1 MKQNDWTSKLHE
13 RLDGHKATVPDGL
26 WDKIAERL
34 DDNIATAPAPLP
46 NNHNRPK
53 TICLVALAMSAAASV
68 AVVVMV
74 ALRMN
79 DDTINNVASKFDSPA
94 ASLHNPA
101 PSSVFNVP
109 HRLIS
114 RIASTTNAS
123 EPTAQTPQAAVLL
136 AEATPLSEDTT
147 YRSVCETPANDLQ
160 TITAPDESNA
170 RPDERSSTSRMRKGG
185 NANKTYNKPSATSY
199 ALTQQTKHAQQS
211 AKWNIGVHAEGITTD
226 SRNTQR
232 PMLMATRD
240 ADMLVSGNPNK
251 VQSVLSNA
259 PLQLADYS
267 QTKHHYH
274 PMSFGLSVGYNLTP
288 RLTLTTGMVYTYASS
303 DFTSS
308 AAGDDIV
315 ETQRLHYI
323 GVPLSVKYKVWGN
336 SAIHTYA
343 IAGCQA
349 DFNVSAKMQTGD
361 ITTDADKDRTQW
373 SVGGAVGIQYNII
386 PRMGIY
392 AEPGVRYYIDNKSS
406 VETIFKE
413 KKLNFNLQLGVRVE
427 L

>member
-1 MKQNDWTSKLHE
+1 MKQNDWTSKLRE
-13 RLDGHKATVPDGL
+13 RLDDHKATVPDGL

-34 DDNIATAPAPLP
+34 DDNNAAAPAPLL
-46 NNHNRPK
+46 NNRNRPK
-53 TICLVALAMSAAASV
+53 TIRLVALALSAAASV

-79 DDTINNVASKFDSPA
+79 DDTINTVAQIYDRPA

-101 PSSVFNVP
+101 PSSVGNAP
-109 HRLIS
+109 QRLIS
-114 RIASTTNAS
+114 RIASATPAS
-123 EPTAQTPQAAVLL
+123 EPMAQTPETTLLL
-136 AEATPLSEDTT
+136 AEAAPLAEDTT

-160 TITAPDESNA
+160 TRTAPDETNA
-170 RPDERSSTSRMRKGG
+170 TPNENSSTSRMRKGG
-185 NANKTYNKPSATSY
+185 NANKPYNKPSATSY
-199 ALTQQTKHAQQS
+199 AMTRQTTSSLQS
-211 AKWNIGVHAEGITTD
+211 KGWTVGVHAEGITTD

-232 PMLMATRD
+232 PMLMATRES
-240 ADMLVSGNPNK
+240 DMLVSGNPNK

-323 GVPLSVKYKVWGN
+323 GVPLNVKYKVWGN

-343 IAGCQA
+343 TAGCQA
-349 DFNVSAKMQTGD
+349 DFNVSAKMQTGY

-373 SVGGAVGIQYNII
+373 SVGGAVGVQYNII

>member
-1 MKQNDWTSKLHE
+1 MKQNDWTSKLRE

-34 DDNIATAPAPLP
+34 DDNNAAAPAPLL
-46 NNHNRPK
+46 NNSNRPK
-53 TICLVALAMSAAASV
+53 TIRLVALAMSAAASV

-79 DDTINNVASKFDSPA
+79 DDTINKVAQIYDRPA
-94 ASLHNPA
+94 ASLHNQA
-101 PSSVFNVP
+101 PSSVVNAP
-109 HRLIS
+109 QRLMA
-114 RIASTTNAS
+114 RITSATPASK
-123 EPTAQTPQAAVLL
+123 PMAQTPETTLLL
-136 AEATPLSEDTT
+136 AEAAPQSEDTT

-170 RPDERSSTSRMRKGG
+170 TPDERSSTSRMRKGG

-199 ALTQQTKHAQQS
+199 AYSRQTASSLQS
-211 AKWNIGVHAEGITTD
+211 NRWTVGVHAEGITTD

-232 PMLMATRD
+232 PMLMATRESD
-240 ADMLVSGNPNK
+240 ILVSGNPNK

-267 QTKHHYH
+267 QIKHHYH

-323 GVPLSVKYKVWGN
+323 GIPLNVKYKVWGN

-343 IAGCQA
+343 TAGCQA
-349 DFNVSAKMQTGD
+349 DFNVSAKMHTGD

-373 SVGGAVGIQYNII
+373 SVGGAVGVQYNII

-392 AEPGVRYYIDNKSS
+392 AEPGMRYYIDNKSS

>member
-46 NNHNRPK
+46 NNRNRHK
-53 TICLVALAMSAAASV
+53 TIRLVALAMSSAASV

-79 DDTINNVASKFDSPA
+79 DDTINNVASKYNRQA

-101 PSSVFNVP
+101 PSSVVNAP
-109 HRLIS
+109 QRLMA
-114 RIASTTNAS
+114 RITSTTPAS
-123 EPTAQTPQAAVLL
+123 KPMAQTPETTLLL
-136 AEATPLSEDTT
+136 AEAAPLAEDTT

-160 TITAPDESNA
+160 TRTAPDETNA
-170 RPDERSSTSRMRKGG
+170 TPNESSSTSRMRKGG
-185 NANKTYNKPSATSY
+185 NANKPYNKPSATSY
-199 ALTQQTKHAQQS
+199 AYSRQTASSLQS
-211 AKWNIGVHAEGITTD
+211 NRWTVGVHAEGITTD

-232 PMLMATRD
+232 HMLMATRES
-240 ADMLVSGNPNK
+240 DMLVSGNPNK

-323 GVPLSVKYKVWGN
+323 GIPLNVKYKVWGN

-343 IAGCQA
+343 TAGCQA

-392 AEPGVRYYIDNKSS
+392 AEPGMRYYIDNKSS

>member
-46 NNHNRPK
+46 NNRNRHK
-53 TICLVALAMSAAASV
+53 TIRLVALAMSAAASV

-79 DDTINNVASKFDSPA
+79 DDTINNVASKYNRPA

-101 PSSVFNVP
+101 PSSVVNAP
-109 HRLIS
+109 QRLMA
-114 RIASTTNAS
+114 RITSTTPAS
-123 EPTAQTPQAAVLL
+123 KPMAQTPETTLLL
-136 AEATPLSEDTT
+136 AEAAPLAEDTT

-160 TITAPDESNA
+160 TITAPDESN
-170 RPDERSSTSRMRKGG
+170 STSRMRKGG
-185 NANKTYNKPSATSY
+185 NANRTYNKPSATSY
-199 ALTQQTKHAQQS
+199 AMTRQTKHTQQS
-211 AKWNIGVHAEGITTD
+211 ARWNIGVHAEGITTD

-232 PMLMATRD
+232 PMLMATRES
-240 ADMLVSGNPNK
+240 DMLASGNPNK

-323 GVPLSVKYKVWGN
+323 GIPLNLKYKVWGN
-336 SAIHTYA
+336 NAIHTYA
-343 IAGCQA
+343 TAGCQA

-373 SVGGAVGIQYNII
+373 SIGGAVGVQYNII

-392 AEPGVRYYIDNKSS
+392 AEPGMRYYIDNKSS

>member
-46 NNHNRPK
+46 NNRNRHK
-53 TICLVALAMSAAASV
+53 TIRLVALAMSAAASV

-79 DDTINNVASKFDSPA
+79 DDTINNVASKYNRPA

-101 PSSVFNVP
+101 PSSVVNAP
-109 HRLIS
+109 QRLMA
-114 RIASTTNAS
+114 RITSTTPAS
-123 EPTAQTPQAAVLL
+123 KPMAQTPETTLLL
-136 AEATPLSEDTT
+136 AEAAPLAEDTT

-160 TITAPDESNA
+160 TITAPDESN
-170 RPDERSSTSRMRKGG
+170 STSRMRKGG
-185 NANKTYNKPSATSY
+185 NANRTYNKPSATSY
-199 ALTQQTKHAQQS
+199 AMTRQTKHTQQS
-211 AKWNIGVHAEGITTD
+211 ARWNIGVHAEGITTD

-232 PMLMATRD
+232 PMLMATRES
-240 ADMLVSGNPNK
+240 DMLASGNPNK

-323 GVPLSVKYKVWGN
+323 GIPLNLKYKVWGN
-336 SAIHTYA
+336 NAIHTYA
-343 IAGCQA
+343 TAGCQA

-373 SVGGAVGIQYNII
+373 SIGGAVGVQYNII

>member
-26 WDKIAERL
+26 WDKISERL

-46 NNHNRPK
+46 NNRNRHK
-53 TICLVALAMSAAASV
+53 TIRLVALAMSAAASV

-94 ASLHNPA
+94 ASLHNQA
-101 PSSVFNVP
+101 PSSVVNAP
-109 HRLIS
+109 QRLMA
-114 RIASTTNAS
+114 RITSATPASK
-123 EPTAQTPQAAVLL
+123 PMAQTPETTLLL
-136 AEATPLSEDTT
+136 AEAAPQSEDTT

-160 TITAPDESNA
+160 TITAPDERN
-170 RPDERSSTSRMRKGG
+170 STSRMRKGS
-185 NANKTYNKPSATSY
+185 NANRTYNKPSATSY
-199 ALTQQTKHAQQS
+199 AMTRQTKHTQQS
-211 AKWNIGVHAEGITTD
+211 ARWNIGVHAEGITTD

-240 ADMLVSGNPNK
+240 ADMLASGNPNK

-308 AAGDDIV
+308 AAGDDII

-323 GVPLSVKYKVWGN
+323 GVPLNVKYKVWGN

-361 ITTDADKDRTQW
+361 IVTDADKDRTQW

>member
-1 MKQNDWTSKLHE
+1 MKQNDWTSKLRE
-13 RLDGHKATVPDGL
+13 RLDDHKATVPDGL

-34 DDNIATAPAPLP
+34 DDNAAAPAPLL
-46 NNHNRPK
+46 NNRNRTK
-53 TICLVALAMSAAASV
+53 TIRLVALALSAAASV

-79 DDTINNVASKFDSPA
+79 DDTINKVAQIYDRPA
-94 ASLHNPA
+94 ASLHNQA
-101 PSSVFNVP
+101 PSSVVNAP
-109 HRLIS
+109 QRLMA
-114 RIASTTNAS
+114 RITSATPAS
-123 EPTAQTPQAAVLL
+123 EPMAQTPEATLLL
-136 AEATPLSEDTT
+136 AEAAPLAEDTT

-160 TITAPDESNA
+160 TRTAPDETNA
-170 RPDERSSTSRMRKGG
+170 TPYENSSTSRMLKGG

-199 ALTQQTKHAQQS
+199 AYSQQTASSLQS
-211 AKWNIGVHAEGITTD
+211 NRWTVGVHAEGITTD

-232 PMLMATRD
+232 PMLMATRES
-240 ADMLVSGNPNK
+240 DMLVSGNPNK

-323 GVPLSVKYKVWGN
+323 GIPLNLKYKVWGN

-343 IAGCQA
+343 TAGCQA

-361 ITTDADKDRTQW
+361 ITTDADKDHTQW
-373 SVGGAVGIQYNII
+373 SVGGAVGVQYNII

>member
-1 MKQNDWTSKLHE
+1 MKQNDWTSKLRE
-13 RLDGHKATVPDGL
+13 RLDDHKATVPDGL

-34 DDNIATAPAPLP
+34 DDNNAAAPAPLL
-46 NNHNRPK
+46 NNRNRPK
-53 TICLVALAMSAAASV
+53 TIRLVALALSAAASV

-79 DDTINNVASKFDSPA
+79 DDTINNVAQIYDRPA

-101 PSSVFNVP
+101 PSSVVNAP
-109 HRLIS
+109 QRLMA
-114 RIASTTNAS
+114 RITSTTPAS
-123 EPTAQTPQAAVLL
+123 EPMAQTPETTLLL
-136 AEATPLSEDTT
+136 AEAAPLAEDTT
-147 YRSVCETPANDLQ
+147 YCSVCETPANDLQ
-160 TITAPDESNA
+160 TRTAPDETNA
-170 RPDERSSTSRMRKGG
+170 TPYENSSTSRMRKGG
-185 NANKTYNKPSATSY
+185 NANKPYNKPSATSY
-199 ALTQQTKHAQQS
+199 AMTRQTTSSLQS
-211 AKWNIGVHAEGITTD
+211 NRWTVGVHAEGITTD

-232 PMLMATRD
+232 PMLMATRES
-240 ADMLVSGNPNK
+240 DMLVSGNPNK

-288 RLTLTTGMVYTYASS
+288 RLTLTTGIVYTYASS

-308 AAGDDIV
+308 AAGDDII

-323 GVPLSVKYKVWGN
+323 GVPLNLKYKVWGN

-343 IAGCQA
+343 TAGCQA

-373 SVGGAVGIQYNII
+373 SVGGAVGVQYNII

>member
-46 NNHNRPK
+46 NNRNRHK
-53 TICLVALAMSAAASV
+53 TIRLVALALSAAASV

-79 DDTINNVASKFDSPA
+79 DDTINKVAQIYDRPA
-94 ASLHNPA
+94 ASLHNQA
-101 PSSVFNVP
+101 PSSVVNAP
-109 HRLIS
+109 QRLMA
-114 RIASTTNAS
+114 RITSATPASK
-123 EPTAQTPQAAVLL
+123 PMAQTPETTLLL
-136 AEATPLSEDTT
+136 AEAAPLSEDTT

-160 TITAPDESNA
+160 TITAPDERN
-170 RPDERSSTSRMRKGG
+170 STSRMRKGG
-185 NANKTYNKPSATSY
+185 NANRTYNKPSATSY
-199 ALTQQTKHAQQS
+199 AMTRQTKHTQQS
-211 AKWNIGVHAEGITTD
+211 ARWNIGVHAEGITTD

-232 PMLMATRD
+232 PMLMATRES
-240 ADMLVSGNPNK
+240 DMLTSGNPNK

-323 GVPLSVKYKVWGN
+323 GVPLNLKYKVWGN
-336 SAIHTYA
+336 NAIHTYA
-343 IAGCQA
+343 TAGCQA
-349 DFNVSAKMQTGD
+349 DFNVSAKIQTGD

>member
-46 NNHNRPK
+46 NNRNRHK
-53 TICLVALAMSAAASV
+53 TIRLVALAMSAAASV

-79 DDTINNVASKFDSPA
+79 DDTINNVASKYNRPA

-101 PSSVFNVP
+101 PSSVVNAP
-109 HRLIS
+109 QRLMA
-114 RIASTTNAS
+114 RITSTTPAS
-123 EPTAQTPQAAVLL
+123 EPMAQTPQAAVLL
-136 AEATPLSEDTT
+136 AEAAPLSEDTT
-147 YRSVCETPANDLQ
+147 YRSVCETPANDQQ

-170 RPDERSSTSRMRKGG
+170 TPDESYSTSRMRKGG
-185 NANKTYNKPSATSY
+185 NANRTYNKPSATSY
-199 ALTQQTKHAQQS
+199 AMTRQTKHTQQS
-211 AKWNIGVHAEGITTD
+211 NRWNIGVHAEGITTD

-232 PMLMATRD
+232 PMLMGTRESD
-240 ADMLVSGNPNK
+240 VLASGNPNK

-274 PMSFGLSVGYNLTP
+274 PMSFGLSVGYNLTS
-288 RLTLTTGMVYTYASS
+288 RLALTTGMVYTYASS

-323 GVPLSVKYKVWGN
+323 GIPLNVKYKVWGN
-336 SAIHTYA
+336 SAVQTYA
-343 IAGCQA
+343 TAGGQA
-349 DFNVSAKMQTGD
+349 DINVSAKIQTGD
-361 ITTDADKDRTQW
+361 ITKDTDKDHIQF
-373 SVGGAVGIQYNII
+373 SIGGAVGVQYNVI
-386 PRMGIY
+386 PHLGLY
-392 AEPGVRYYIDNKSS
+392 AEPGVRYYIDNKSDT
-406 VETIFKE
+406 ETIFKE
-413 KKLNFNLQLGVRVE
+413 KKLNFNLQLGVRME

>member
-26 WDKIAERL
+26 WDKIATRL
-34 DDNIATAPAPLP
+34 DDDNTATPAPHVNTP
-46 NNHNRPK
+46 SRPK
-53 TICLVALAMSAAASV
+53 TARIVAMALSAAASV
-68 AVVVMV
+68 AVVVTV

-79 DDTINNVASKFDSPA
+79 DDTINNVAHKFDRPA

-101 PSSVFNVP
+101 PSSVVNAP
-109 HRLIS
+109 QRLMT
-114 RIASTTNAS
+114 RITSTTPAS
-123 EPTAQTPQAAVLL
+123 EPMAQTPEAAVLL
-136 AEATPLSEDTT
+136 AEAAPLSVDTT

-170 RPDERSSTSRMRKGG
+170 TPDERNSTSRMHKGG
-185 NANKTYNKPSATSY
+185 NTNRTYNKPSA
-199 ALTQQTKHAQQS
+199 
-211 AKWNIGVHAEGITTD
+211 D

-232 PMLMATRD
+232 PMLMATRES
-240 ADMLVSGNPNK
+240 DMLASGNPNK

-308 AAGDDIV
+308 AAGDDII

-323 GVPLSVKYKVWGN
+323 GVPLNLKYKVWGN
-336 SAIHTYA
+336 NAIHTYA

-349 DFNVSAKMQTGD
+349 DFNVSAKMQTGG
-361 ITTDADKDRTQW
+361 ITTDADKDHTQW
-373 SVGGAVGIQYNII
+373 SVGGAVGVQYNII

>member
-1 MKQNDWTSKLHE
+1 MKQNDWTSKLRE
-13 RLDGHKATVPDGL
+13 RLDDHKATVPDGL

-34 DDNIATAPAPLP
+34 DDNNAAAPAPLL
-46 NNHNRPK
+46 NNRNRTK
-53 TICLVALAMSAAASV
+53 TIRLVALALSAAASV

-79 DDTINNVASKFDSPA
+79 DDTINNVASKYNRPA

-101 PSSVFNVP
+101 PSSVVNAP
-109 HRLIS
+109 QRLMA
-114 RIASTTNAS
+114 RITSATLAS
-123 EPTAQTPQAAVLL
+123 EPMAQTPETTLLL
-136 AEATPLSEDTT
+136 AEAAPLAEDTT

-160 TITAPDESNA
+160 TRTAPDETNA
-170 RPDERSSTSRMRKGG
+170 TPYENSSTSRMRKGG
-185 NANKTYNKPSATSY
+185 NANKPYNKPSATSY
-199 ALTQQTKHAQQS
+199 AYSRQTASSLQS
-211 AKWNIGVHAEGITTD
+211 NRWTVGVHAEGITTD

-232 PMLMATRD
+232 PMLMATRES
-240 ADMLVSGNPNK
+240 DMLVSGNPNK

-288 RLTLTTGMVYTYASS
+288 RLTFTTGMVYTYASS

-323 GVPLSVKYKVWGN
+323 GVPLNLKYKVWGN
-336 SAIHTYA
+336 NAIHTYA
-343 IAGCQA
+343 TAGCQA

>member
-46 NNHNRPK
+46 NNRNRPK
-53 TICLVALAMSAAASV
+53 TIRLVALAMSAAASV

-79 DDTINNVASKFDSPA
+79 DDTINNVAHKFDRPA

-101 PSSVFNVP
+101 TSSVVNAP
-109 HRLIS
+109 QRLIS
-114 RIASTTNAS
+114 RIASDTHAS
-123 EPTAQTPQAAVLL
+123 EPMAQTPQAAVLL
-136 AEATPLSEDTT
+136 AEAAPLSEDTT

-160 TITAPDESNA
+160 TITAPDESN
-170 RPDERSSTSRMRKGG
+170 STSRMRKGG
-185 NANKTYNKPSATSY
+185 NANRIYNKPSATSY
-199 ALTQQTKHAQQS
+199 AMTRQTKHTHQS
-211 AKWNIGVHAEGITTD
+211 NRWNIGMHAEGITTD

-232 PMLMATRD
+232 PMLMATRES
-240 ADMLVSGNPNK
+240 DMLASGNPNK

-274 PMSFGLSVGYNLTP
+274 PMSFGLSVGYNLTH
-288 RLTLTTGMVYTYASS
+288 RLALTTGMVYTYASS

-308 AAGDDIV
+308 AAGDDII

-323 GVPLSVKYKVWGN
+323 GIPLNLKYKVWGN
-336 SAIHTYA
+336 NAIHTYA

-361 ITTDADKDRTQW
+361 ITTDADKDHTQW
-373 SVGGAVGIQYNII
+373 SVGGAVGVQYNII

-413 KKLNFNLQLGVRVE
+413 KKFNFNLQLGVRVE

>member
-1 MKQNDWTSKLHE
+1 MKQNDWTSKLRE
-13 RLDGHKATVPDGL
+13 RLDDHKATVPDGL

-34 DDNIATAPAPLP
+34 DDNNAAAPAPLL
-46 NNHNRPK
+46 NNRNRTK
-53 TICLVALAMSAAASV
+53 TIRLVALALSAAASV

-79 DDTINNVASKFDSPA
+79 DDTINNVAQIYDRPA

-101 PSSVFNVP
+101 PSSVVNAP
-109 HRLIS
+109 QRLMA
-114 RIASTTNAS
+114 RITSATPAS
-123 EPTAQTPQAAVLL
+123 EPMAQTPETTLLL
-136 AEATPLSEDTT
+136 AEAAPQSEDTT

-160 TITAPDESNA
+160 TRTAPDETNA
-170 RPDERSSTSRMRKGG
+170 TPNESSSTSRMRKGG
-185 NANKTYNKPSATSY
+185 NANKPYNKPSATSY
-199 ALTQQTKHAQQS
+199 AYSRQTASSLQS
-211 AKWNIGVHAEGITTD
+211 NRWTVGVHAEGITTD

-232 PMLMATRD
+232 PMLMATRES
-240 ADMLVSGNPNK
+240 DMLISGNPNK

-323 GVPLSVKYKVWGN
+323 GVPLNLKYKVWGN

-373 SVGGAVGIQYNII
+373 SVGGAVGIQYNIL
-386 PRMGIY
+386 PHMGIY

>member
-1 MKQNDWTSKLHE
+1 MKQNDWTSKLRE
-13 RLDGHKATVPDGL
+13 RLDDHKATVPDGL

-34 DDNIATAPAPLP
+34 DDNGTAAPAPLP
-46 NNHNRPK
+46 NNRNRSK
-53 TICLVALAMSAAASV
+53 TIRLVALALSAAASV

-79 DDTINNVASKFDSPA
+79 DDTINKVAKIYDRPA
-94 ASLHNPA
+94 ASLRNPA
-101 PSSVFNVP
+101 TSSVVNAP
-109 HRLIS
+109 Q
-114 RIASTTNAS
+114 RIMARITSTTPAS
-123 EPTAQTPQAAVLL
+123 KPMAQTTETTLLL
-136 AEATPLSEDTT
+136 AEAAPLSEDTT

-160 TITAPDESNA
+160 TRTAPDESNA
-170 RPDERSSTSRMRKGG
+170 RPDESSSTSRMRKGG

-199 ALTQQTKHAQQS
+199 AMTRQTKHVQQS
-211 AKWNIGVHAEGITTD
+211 NRWNIGVHAEGITTD

-232 PMLMATRD
+232 PMLMATRES
-240 ADMLVSGNPNK
+240 DMLVSGNPNK

-288 RLTLTTGMVYTYASS
+288 HLTLTTGMVYTYASS

-308 AAGDDIV
+308 AAGDDII

-323 GVPLSVKYKVWGN
+323 GVPLNLKYKVWGN
-336 SAIHTYA
+336 NAIHTYA
-343 IAGCQA
+343 TAGCQA

-373 SVGGAVGIQYNII
+373 SVGGAVGVQYNII

-392 AEPGVRYYIDNKSS
+392 AEPGVRYYIDNKSN

-413 KKLNFNLQLGVRVE
+413 KKLNFNLQLGLRVE

>member
-34 DDNIATAPAPLP
+34 DDNIATAPAPLI
-46 NNHNRPK
+46 NNRNRHK
-53 TICLVALAMSAAASV
+53 TIRLVALAMSAAASV

-79 DDTINNVASKFDSPA
+79 DDTINKVAQIYDRPA

-101 PSSVFNVP
+101 PSSVVNAP
-109 HRLIS
+109 QRLMA
-114 RIASTTNAS
+114 RITSATPASK
-123 EPTAQTPQAAVLL
+123 PMAQTPETTLLL
-136 AEATPLSEDTT
+136 AEAAPLVEDTT

-160 TITAPDESNA
+160 TRTAPDETNA
-170 RPDERSSTSRMRKGG
+170 TPNESSSTSRMRKGG
-185 NANKTYNKPSATSY
+185 NANKPYNKPSATSY
-199 ALTQQTKHAQQS
+199 AMTRQTTSSLQS
-211 AKWNIGVHAEGITTD
+211 NRWTVGVHAEGITTD

-232 PMLMATRD
+232 PMLMATRES
-240 ADMLVSGNPNK
+240 DMLVSGNPNK

-323 GVPLSVKYKVWGN
+323 GIPLNLKYKVWGN
-336 SAIHTYA
+336 STIHTYA
-343 IAGCQA
+343 TAGCQA

>member
-46 NNHNRPK
+46 NNRNRHK
-53 TICLVALAMSAAASV
+53 TIRLVALAMSAAASV

-79 DDTINNVASKFDSPA
+79 DDTINNVASKYNRQA

-101 PSSVFNVP
+101 TSSVVNAP
-109 HRLIS
+109 QRLMA
-114 RIASTTNAS
+114 RITSTTPAS
-123 EPTAQTPQAAVLL
+123 EPMAQTTEATLLL
-136 AEATPLSEDTT
+136 AEAAPLSEDTT

-160 TITAPDESNA
+160 TITAPDESN
-170 RPDERSSTSRMRKGG
+170 STSRMRKGG
-185 NANKTYNKPSATSY
+185 NANRIYNKPSATSY
-199 ALTQQTKHAQQS
+199 AMTRQTKHTHQS
-211 AKWNIGVHAEGITTD
+211 NRWNIGMHAEGITTD

-232 PMLMATRD
+232 PMLMATRES
-240 ADMLVSGNPNK
+240 DMLASGNPNK

-274 PMSFGLSVGYNLTP
+274 PMSFGLSVGYNLTH
-288 RLTLTTGMVYTYASS
+288 RLALTTGMVYTYASS

-308 AAGDDIV
+308 AAGDDII

-323 GVPLSVKYKVWGN
+323 GIPLNLKYKVWGN
-336 SAIHTYA
+336 NAIHTYA

>member
-1 MKQNDWTSKLHE
+1 MKQNDWTSKLRE

-46 NNHNRPK
+46 NNRNRHK
-53 TICLVALAMSAAASV
+53 TIRLVALAMSAAASV

-79 DDTINNVASKFDSPA
+79 DDTINNVASKYNRQA

-101 PSSVFNVP
+101 PSSVFNAP

-114 RIASTTNAS
+114 RIASATHAS
-123 EPTAQTPQAAVLL
+123 EPMAQTPQAAVLL

-160 TITAPDESNA
+160 TITAPDESN
-170 RPDERSSTSRMRKGG
+170 STSRMRKGG

-199 ALTQQTKHAQQS
+199 AYSRQTASSLQS
-211 AKWNIGVHAEGITTD
+211 NRWTVGVHAEGITTD

-232 PMLMATRD
+232 PMLMATRES
-240 ADMLVSGNPNK
+240 DMLVSGNPNK

-308 AAGDDIV
+308 AAGDDII

-323 GVPLSVKYKVWGN
+323 GVPLNLKYKVWGN
-336 SAIHTYA
+336 NAIQTYA
-343 IAGCQA
+343 TAGCQA

-361 ITTDADKDRTQW
+361 IATDADKDRTQW

-413 KKLNFNLQLGVRVE
+413 KQLNFNLQLGVRVE

>member
-46 NNHNRPK
+46 NNRNRHK
-53 TICLVALAMSAAASV
+53 TIRLVALAMSAAASV

-79 DDTINNVASKFDSPA
+79 DDTINNVAHKFDRPA

-101 PSSVFNVP
+101 TSSVVNAP
-109 HRLIS
+109 QRLIS
-114 RIASTTNAS
+114 RIASATHAS

-136 AEATPLSEDTT
+136 AEAAPLSEDTT

-160 TITAPDESNA
+160 TRTAPDESNA

-185 NANKTYNKPSATSY
+185 NAKKTYNKPSATSY
-199 ALTQQTKHAQQS
+199 AMTRQTKHTHQS
-211 AKWNIGVHAEGITTD
+211 NRWNIGVHAEGITTD
-226 SRNTQR
+226 SRYTQR

-288 RLTLTTGMVYTYASS
+288 RLALTTGMVYTYASS

-308 AAGDDIV
+308 AAGDDII

-323 GVPLSVKYKVWGN
+323 GVPLNLKYKFLGN
-336 SAIHTYA
+336 NAIHTYA

>member
-1 MKQNDWTSKLHE
+1 MKQNDWTSKLRE
-13 RLDGHKATVPDGL
+13 RLDDHKATVPDGL

-34 DDNIATAPAPLP
+34 DDNNATAPAPLL
-46 NNHNRPK
+46 NNRNRPK
-53 TICLVALAMSAAASV
+53 TIRLVALALSAAASV
-68 AVVVMV
+68 AVMVMV

-79 DDTINNVASKFDSPA
+79 DDTINNVAQIYDRPA
-94 ASLHNPA
+94 ASLQNPA
-101 PSSVFNVP
+101 PSSVVNAP
-109 HRLIS
+109 QRLMA
-114 RIASTTNAS
+114 RITSTTPAS
-123 EPTAQTPQAAVLL
+123 EPMAQTPETTLLL
-136 AEATPLSEDTT
+136 AEAAPLAEDTT

-160 TITAPDESNA
+160 TRTAPDETNA
-170 RPDERSSTSRMRKGG
+170 TPNENSSTSRMRKGG
-185 NANKTYNKPSATSY
+185 NANKPYNKPSATSY
-199 ALTQQTKHAQQS
+199 AYSRQTASSLQS
-211 AKWNIGVHAEGITTD
+211 NRWTVGVHAEGITTD

-232 PMLMATRD
+232 PMLMATRES
-240 ADMLVSGNPNK
+240 DMLVSGNPNK

-323 GVPLSVKYKVWGN
+323 GVPFNLKYKVWGN

-343 IAGCQA
+343 TAGCQA

-373 SVGGAVGIQYNII
+373 SVGGAVGVQYNII

>member
-46 NNHNRPK
+46 NNRNRHK
-53 TICLVALAMSAAASV
+53 TIRLVALAMSAAASV

-79 DDTINNVASKFDSPA
+79 DDTINNVASKYNRPA

-101 PSSVFNVP
+101 TSSVVNAP

-114 RIASTTNAS
+114 RIASATHAF

-136 AEATPLSEDTT
+136 AEAAPLSEDTT

-160 TITAPDESNA
+160 TITAPDESN
-170 RPDERSSTSRMRKGG
+170 STSRMRKGG
-185 NANKTYNKPSATSY
+185 NANRIYNKPSATSY
-199 ALTQQTKHAQQS
+199 AMTRQTKHTLQS
-211 AKWNIGVHAEGITTD
+211 ARWNIGVHAEGITTD

-240 ADMLVSGNPNK
+240 ADMLASGNPNK

-274 PMSFGLSVGYNLTP
+274 PMSFGLSVGYNLTHC
-288 RLTLTTGMVYTYASS
+288 LTLTTGMVYTYASS

-308 AAGDDIV
+308 AAGDDII

-323 GVPLSVKYKVWGN
+323 GVPLNLKYKVWGN
-336 SAIHTYA
+336 NAIQTYA
-343 IAGCQA
+343 TAGCQA

-373 SVGGAVGIQYNII
+373 SVGGAVGVQYNII

>member
-34 DDNIATAPAPLP
+34 DDNIATAPAPLI
-46 NNHNRPK
+46 NNRNRPK
-53 TICLVALAMSAAASV
+53 TIRLVALAMSAAASV

-79 DDTINNVASKFDSPA
+79 DDTINKVAQIYDRPA

-101 PSSVFNVP
+101 TSSVFNAP
-109 HRLIS
+109 QRLMA
-114 RIASTTNAS
+114 RITSTTPAS
-123 EPTAQTPQAAVLL
+123 KPMAQTMEATLLL
-136 AEATPLSEDTT
+136 AEAAPLSEDTT

-160 TITAPDESNA
+160 TRTAPDETNTT
-170 RPDERSSTSRMRKGG
+170 PYENSSTSRMRKGG
-185 NANKTYNKPSATSY
+185 NANKPYNKPSATSY
-199 ALTQQTKHAQQS
+199 AMTRQTKHTHQS
-211 AKWNIGVHAEGITTD
+211 NRWNIGVHAEGITTD
-226 SRNTQR
+226 SRYTQR

-323 GVPLSVKYKVWGN
+323 GIPLNVKYKVWGN

-343 IAGCQA
+343 TAGCQA
-349 DFNVSAKMQTGD
+349 DFNVSAKMHTGD

>member
-46 NNHNRPK
+46 NNRNRHK
-53 TICLVALAMSAAASV
+53 TIRLVALAMSAAASV

-79 DDTINNVASKFDSPA
+79 DDTINNVASKYNRQA

-101 PSSVFNVP
+101 TSSVVNAP
-109 HRLIS
+109 QRLIS
-114 RIASTTNAS
+114 RIASATHAS
-123 EPTAQTPQAAVLL
+123 EPMAQIPQTAVLL
-136 AEATPLSEDTT
+136 AEATPLSEDTI

-160 TITAPDESNA
+160 TRTAPDESNA
-170 RPDERSSTSRMRKGG
+170 TPDESYSTSRMRKGG
-185 NANKTYNKPSATSY
+185 NANRTYNKPSATSY
-199 ALTQQTKHAQQS
+199 AITRQTKHAHQS
-211 AKWNIGVHAEGITTD
+211 NRWNIGVHAEGITTD

-232 PMLMATRD
+232 PMLMATRES
-240 ADMLVSGNPNK
+240 DMLASGNPNK

-274 PMSFGLSVGYNLTP
+274 PMSFGLSVGYSLTS
-288 RLTLTTGMVYTYASS
+288 RLALTTGMVYTYASS

-323 GVPLSVKYKVWGN
+323 GVPLNLKYKVWGN

-343 IAGCQA
+343 TAGCQA

-373 SVGGAVGIQYNII
+373 SVGGAVGVQYNII

-392 AEPGVRYYIDNKSS
+392 AEPGMRYYIDNKSS

>member
-1 MKQNDWTSKLHE
+1 MKQNDWTSKLRE
-13 RLDGHKATVPDGL
+13 RLDDHKATVPDGL

-34 DDNIATAPAPLP
+34 DDNNAAAPAPLL
-46 NNHNRPK
+46 NNRNRPK
-53 TICLVALAMSAAASV
+53 TIRLVALAMSAAASV

-79 DDTINNVASKFDSPA
+79 DDTINNVASKYNRPA
-94 ASLHNPA
+94 ASLQNPA
-101 PSSVFNVP
+101 PSSVFNAP
-109 HRLIS
+109 QRLIA
-114 RIASTTNAS
+114 RITSATPASK
-123 EPTAQTPQAAVLL
+123 PMAQTPETTLLL
-136 AEATPLSEDTT
+136 AEAAPLVEDTT

-160 TITAPDESNA
+160 TRTAPDETNA
-170 RPDERSSTSRMRKGG
+170 TPNESSSTSRMRKGG
-185 NANKTYNKPSATSY
+185 NANKPYNKPSATSY
-199 ALTQQTKHAQQS
+199 AYSRQTASSLQS
-211 AKWNIGVHAEGITTD
+211 NRWIVGVHAEGITTD
-226 SRNTQR
+226 SRNTQH
-232 PMLMATRD
+232 PMLMATRES
-240 ADMLVSGNPNK
+240 DMLVSGNPNK

-323 GVPLSVKYKVWGN
+323 GIPLNLKYKVWGN

-343 IAGCQA
+343 TAGCQA

-373 SVGGAVGIQYNII
+373 SVGGAVGVQYNII

-392 AEPGVRYYIDNKSS
+392 AEPGVRYDIDNKSS

>member
-34 DDNIATAPAPLP
+34 DDNNAAVPAPLP
-46 NNHNRPK
+46 NNRNRSK
-53 TICLVALAMSAAASV
+53 TIRLVALAMSAAASV

-79 DDTINNVASKFDSPA
+79 DDTINNVASKYNRPA

-101 PSSVFNVP
+101 PSSVVNAP
-109 HRLIS
+109 QRLMA
-114 RIASTTNAS
+114 RITSTTPAS
-123 EPTAQTPQAAVLL
+123 KPMAQTPETTLLL
-136 AEATPLSEDTT
+136 AEAAPLAEDTT

-160 TITAPDESNA
+160 TITAPDESN
-170 RPDERSSTSRMRKGG
+170 STSRMRKGG
-185 NANKTYNKPSATSY
+185 NANRTYNKPSATSY
-199 ALTQQTKHAQQS
+199 AYSRQTASSLQS
-211 AKWNIGVHAEGITTD
+211 NRWTVGVHAEGITTD
-226 SRNTQR
+226 RRNTQR
-232 PMLMATRD
+232 PMLMATRES
-240 ADMLVSGNPNK
+240 DMLVSGNPNK

-308 AAGDDIV
+308 AAGDDII

-336 SAIHTYA
+336 NTIHTYA
-343 IAGCQA
+343 TAGCQA

-373 SVGGAVGIQYNII
+373 SIGGAVGVQYNII

-392 AEPGVRYYIDNKSS
+392 AEPGMRYYIDNKSS

>member
-46 NNHNRPK
+46 NNRNRHK
-53 TICLVALAMSAAASV
+53 TIRLVALAMSVAASV

-79 DDTINNVASKFDSPA
+79 DDTINNVASKYNRPA

-101 PSSVFNVP
+101 PSSVVNAP
-109 HRLIS
+109 QRLMA
-114 RIASTTNAS
+114 RITSTTPAS
-123 EPTAQTPQAAVLL
+123 KPMAQTPETTLLL
-136 AEATPLSEDTT
+136 AEAAPLAEDTT

-160 TITAPDESNA
+160 TRTAPDETNA
-170 RPDERSSTSRMRKGG
+170 TPNESSSTSRMRKGG
-185 NANKTYNKPSATSY
+185 NANRTYNKPSATSY
-199 ALTQQTKHAQQS
+199 AYSRQTASSLQS
-211 AKWNIGVHAEGITTD
+211 NRWTVGVHAEGITTD

-232 PMLMATRD
+232 PMLMATRES
-240 ADMLVSGNPNK
+240 DMLVSGNPNK

-308 AAGDDIV
+308 AAGDDII

-323 GVPLSVKYKVWGN
+323 GVPLNLKYKVWGN
-336 SAIHTYA
+336 NAIHTYA
-343 IAGCQA
+343 TAGCQA
-349 DFNVSAKMQTGD
+349 DFNVSAKMQTDD

>member
-46 NNHNRPK
+46 NNRNRHK
-53 TICLVALAMSAAASV
+53 TIRLVALAMSAAASV

-79 DDTINNVASKFDSPA
+79 DDTINNVASKYNRQA

-101 PSSVFNVP
+101 TSSVFNAP
-109 HRLIS
+109 Q
-114 RIASTTNAS
+114 RIMARITSTT
-123 EPTAQTPQAAVLL
+123 PTSKPMAQTTEAAVLL

-160 TITAPDESNA
+160 TITAPDESN
-170 RPDERSSTSRMRKGG
+170 STSRMRKGG
-185 NANKTYNKPSATSY
+185 NANRTYNKPSATSY
-199 ALTQQTKHAQQS
+199 AMTRQTNHTQQST
-211 AKWNIGVHAEGITTD
+211 KWNIGVHAEGITTD

-232 PMLMATRD
+232 PMLMATRES
-240 ADMLVSGNPNK
+240 DMLASGNPNK

-288 RLTLTTGMVYTYASS
+288 RLALTTGMVYTYASS

-308 AAGDDIV
+308 AAGDDII

-323 GVPLSVKYKVWGN
+323 GVPLNLKYKVWGN
-336 SAIHTYA
+336 NAIQTYA
-343 IAGCQA
+343 TAGCQA

>member
-1 MKQNDWTSKLHE
+1 MKQNDWTSKLRK
-13 RLDGHKATVPDGL
+13 RLDDHKATVPDGL

-34 DDNIATAPAPLP
+34 DDNNAAAPAPLL
-46 NNHNRPK
+46 NNRNRTK
-53 TICLVALAMSAAASV
+53 TIRLVALAMSAAASV

-79 DDTINNVASKFDSPA
+79 DDTINNVAQIYDRPA

-101 PSSVFNVP
+101 PSSVVNAP
-109 HRLIS
+109 QRLIS
-114 RIASTTNAS
+114 RIASATPAS
-123 EPTAQTPQAAVLL
+123 EPMAQTPETTLLL
-136 AEATPLSEDTT
+136 AEAAPLAEDTT

-160 TITAPDESNA
+160 TRTAPDETNA
-170 RPDERSSTSRMRKGG
+170 TPYENSSTSRMCKGG
-185 NANKTYNKPSATSY
+185 NANRTYNKPSATSY
-199 ALTQQTKHAQQS
+199 AYSQQTASSLQS
-211 AKWNIGVHAEGITTD
+211 NRWTVGVHAEGITTD

-232 PMLMATRD
+232 PMLMATRES
-240 ADMLVSGNPNK
+240 DMLVSGNPNK

-323 GVPLSVKYKVWGN
+323 GIPLNVKYKVWGN
-336 SAIHTYA
+336 NAIHTYA
-343 IAGCQA
+343 TAGCQA

>member
-34 DDNIATAPAPLP
+34 DDNIATAPAPLI
-46 NNHNRPK
+46 NNRNRPK
-53 TICLVALAMSAAASV
+53 TIRLVALAMSAAASV

-79 DDTINNVASKFDSPA
+79 DDTINNVASKYNRQA

-101 PSSVFNVP
+101 PSSVFNAP

-114 RIASTTNAS
+114 RIASATHAS
-123 EPTAQTPQAAVLL
+123 EPMAQTPQAAVLL

-160 TITAPDESNA
+160 TITAPDESN
-170 RPDERSSTSRMRKGG
+170 STSRMRKGG

-199 ALTQQTKHAQQS
+199 AYSRQTASFLQS
-211 AKWNIGVHAEGITTD
+211 NRWTVGVHAEGITTD
-226 SRNTQR
+226 RRNTQR
-232 PMLMATRD
+232 PMLMATRES
-240 ADMLVSGNPNK
+240 DMLVSGNPNK

-308 AAGDDIV
+308 AAGDDII

-323 GVPLSVKYKVWGN
+323 GVPLNLKYKVWGN
-336 SAIHTYA
+336 NAIQTYA
-343 IAGCQA
+343 TAGCQA

-361 ITTDADKDRTQW
+361 IATDADKDRTQW

-413 KKLNFNLQLGVRVE
+413 KQLNFNLQLGVRVE

>member
-34 DDNIATAPAPLP
+34 DDNIATAPAPLI
-46 NNHNRPK
+46 NNRNRHK
-53 TICLVALAMSAAASV
+53 TIRLVALAMSAAASV

>member
-46 NNHNRPK
+46 NNRNRHK
-53 TICLVALAMSAAASV
+53 TIRLVALAMSAAASV

-79 DDTINNVASKFDSPA
+79 DDTINNVASKYNRQA

-101 PSSVFNVP
+101 TSSVVNAP
-109 HRLIS
+109 QRLIS
-114 RIASTTNAS
+114 RIASATHAS
-123 EPTAQTPQAAVLL
+123 EPMAQIPQTAVLL
-136 AEATPLSEDTT
+136 AEATPLSEDTI

-160 TITAPDESNA
+160 TRTAPDESN
-170 RPDERSSTSRMRKGG
+170 STSRMRKGG
-185 NANKTYNKPSATSY
+185 NANRTYNKPSATSY
-199 ALTQQTKHAQQS
+199 AMTRQTKHTQQS
-211 AKWNIGVHAEGITTD
+211 ARWNIGVHAEGITTD

-232 PMLMATRD
+232 PMLMATRESD
-240 ADMLVSGNPNK
+240 VLASGNPNK

-308 AAGDDIV
+308 AAGDDII

-323 GVPLSVKYKVWGN
+323 GVPLNLKYNVWGN
-336 SAIHTYA
+336 NAIHTYA
-343 IAGCQA
+343 TAGCQA

-373 SVGGAVGIQYNII
+373 SVGGAVGVQYNII

>member
-1 MKQNDWTSKLHE
+1 MKQNDWTSKLRE

-46 NNHNRPK
+46 NNRNRHK
-53 TICLVALAMSAAASV
+53 TIRLVALAMSAAASV

-79 DDTINNVASKFDSPA
+79 DDTINNVASKYNRPA

-101 PSSVFNVP
+101 TSSVVNAP

-114 RIASTTNAS
+114 RIASATHAS
-123 EPTAQTPQAAVLL
+123 EPIAQTPEAAILL
-136 AEATPLSEDTT
+136 AEAAPLSEDTT

-160 TITAPDESNA
+160 TRTAPDETNA
-170 RPDERSSTSRMRKGG
+170 TPYENSSTSRMRKGG
-185 NANKTYNKPSATSY
+185 NANKPYNKPSATSY
-199 ALTQQTKHAQQS
+199 AYSRQTASSLQS
-211 AKWNIGVHAEGITTD
+211 NRWTVGMHAEGITTD
-226 SRNTQR
+226 SRNKQR
-232 PMLMATRD
+232 PMLMATRES
-240 ADMLVSGNPNK
+240 DMLASGNPNK

-308 AAGDDIV
+308 AAGDDII

-323 GVPLSVKYKVWGN
+323 GVPLNLKYKVWGN

-373 SVGGAVGIQYNII
+373 SVGGAVGVQYNII

>member
-53 TICLVALAMSAAASV
+53 TIRLVALAMSAAASV

-101 PSSVFNVP
+101 TSSVVNAP

-114 RIASTTNAS
+114 RIASATHAS
-123 EPTAQTPQAAVLL
+123 EPIAQTPQTAVLL
-136 AEATPLSEDTT
+136 AEAAPLSEDTT

-274 PMSFGLSVGYNLTP
+274 PMSFGLSVGYNLTH

-308 AAGDDIV
+308 AAGDDII

-323 GVPLSVKYKVWGN
+323 GIPLNLKYKVWGN
-336 SAIHTYA
+336 NAIHTYA

-373 SVGGAVGIQYNII
+373 SVGGAVGVQYNII

-392 AEPGVRYYIDNKSS
+392 AEPGMRYYIDNKSS

>member
-34 DDNIATAPAPLP
+34 DDNIATAPAPLI
-46 NNHNRPK
+46 NNRNRHK
-53 TICLVALAMSAAASV
+53 TIRLVALAMSAAASV

-79 DDTINNVASKFDSPA
+79 DDTINNVASKYNRQA

-101 PSSVFNVP
+101 TSSVVNAP
-109 HRLIS
+109 QRLIS
-114 RIASTTNAS
+114 RIASATHAS
-123 EPTAQTPQAAVLL
+123 EPMAQIPQTAVLL
-136 AEATPLSEDTT
+136 AEATPLSEDTI

-160 TITAPDESNA
+160 TRTAPDESN
-170 RPDERSSTSRMRKGG
+170 STSRMRKGG
-185 NANKTYNKPSATSY
+185 NANRTYNKPSATSY
-199 ALTQQTKHAQQS
+199 AMTRQTKHTQQS
-211 AKWNIGVHAEGITTD
+211 ARWNIGVHAEGITTD

-232 PMLMATRD
+232 PMLMATRESD
-240 ADMLVSGNPNK
+240 VLASGNPNK

-274 PMSFGLSVGYNLTP
+274 PMSFGLSVGYSLTS
-288 RLTLTTGMVYTYASS
+288 RLALTTGMVYTYASS

-308 AAGDDIV
+308 AAGDDII

-323 GVPLSVKYKVWGN
+323 GVPLNLKYKVWGN
-336 SAIHTYA
+336 SAIQTYA
-343 IAGCQA
+343 TAGCQA

-373 SVGGAVGIQYNII
+373 SVGGAVGVQYNII

-392 AEPGVRYYIDNKSS
+392 AEPGMRYYIDNKSS

>member
-1 MKQNDWTSKLHE
+1 MKQNDWTSKLRE

-26 WDKIAERL
+26 WDKITERL
-34 DDNIATAPAPLP
+34 DDNNAAAPAPLL
-46 NNHNRPK
+46 NNRNRTK
-53 TICLVALAMSAAASV
+53 TIRLVALALSAAASV

-79 DDTINNVASKFDSPA
+79 DDTINNVASKYNRQA
-94 ASLHNPA
+94 ASLQNLA
-101 PSSVFNVP
+101 PSSVVNAP
-109 HRLIS
+109 QRLMA
-114 RIASTTNAS
+114 RITSATPAS
-123 EPTAQTPQAAVLL
+123 EPMAQTPETTLLL
-136 AEATPLSEDTT
+136 AEAAPLAEDTT

-160 TITAPDESNA
+160 TRTAPDETNA
-170 RPDERSSTSRMRKGG
+170 TPNESSSTSRMRKGG
-185 NANKTYNKPSATSY
+185 NANKPYNKPSATSY
-199 ALTQQTKHAQQS
+199 AYSRQTASSLQS
-211 AKWNIGVHAEGITTD
+211 NRWTVGVHAEGITTD

-232 PMLMATRD
+232 PMLMATRES
-240 ADMLVSGNPNK
+240 DMLVSGNPNK

-323 GVPLSVKYKVWGN
+323 GVPLNLKYKVWGN
-336 SAIHTYA
+336 NAIHTYA
-343 IAGCQA
+343 TAGCQA

-373 SVGGAVGIQYNII
+373 SVGGAVGVQYNII

>member
-1 MKQNDWTSKLHE
+1 MKQNDWTSKLRE
-13 RLDGHKATVPDGL
+13 RLDDHKATVPDGL

-34 DDNIATAPAPLP
+34 DDNNAAAPAPLL
-46 NNHNRPK
+46 NNRNRTK
-53 TICLVALAMSAAASV
+53 TIRLVALALSAAASV

-79 DDTINNVASKFDSPA
+79 DDTINNVASKYNRPA

-101 PSSVFNVP
+101 PSSVVNAP
-109 HRLIS
+109 QRLMA
-114 RIASTTNAS
+114 RITSTTPAS
-123 EPTAQTPQAAVLL
+123 KPMAQTPETTLLL
-136 AEATPLSEDTT
+136 AEAAPLAEDTT

-160 TITAPDESNA
+160 TITAPDESN
-170 RPDERSSTSRMRKGG
+170 STSRMRKGG
-185 NANKTYNKPSATSY
+185 NANRTYNKPSATSY
-199 ALTQQTKHAQQS
+199 AMTRQTKHTQQS
-211 AKWNIGVHAEGITTD
+211 ARWNIGVHAEGITTD

-232 PMLMATRD
+232 PMLMATRES
-240 ADMLVSGNPNK
+240 DMLASGNPNK

-323 GVPLSVKYKVWGN
+323 GIPLNLKYKVWGN
-336 SAIHTYA
+336 NAIHTYA
-343 IAGCQA
+343 TAGCQA

-373 SVGGAVGIQYNII
+373 SIGGAVGVQYNII

-392 AEPGVRYYIDNKSS
+392 AEPGMRYYIDNKSS

>member
-26 WDKIAERL
+26 WDKIAERI
-34 DDNIATAPAPLP
+34 DDNNAAAPAPLL
-46 NNHNRPK
+46 NNRNRPK
-53 TICLVALAMSAAASV
+53 TIRLVALALSAAASV

-79 DDTINNVASKFDSPA
+79 DDTINNVAQIYDRPA

-101 PSSVFNVP
+101 PSSVVNAP
-109 HRLIS
+109 QRLMA
-114 RIASTTNAS
+114 RITSTTPAS
-123 EPTAQTPQAAVLL
+123 EPMAQTPETTLLL
-136 AEATPLSEDTT
+136 AEAAPLAEDTT

-160 TITAPDESNA
+160 TRTAPDETNTTPNES
-170 RPDERSSTSRMRKGG
+170 SSTSRMRKGG
-185 NANKTYNKPSATSY
+185 NANKPYNKPSATSY
-199 ALTQQTKHAQQS
+199 AYSRQTASSLQS
-211 AKWNIGVHAEGITTD
+211 NRWTVGVHAEGITTD

-232 PMLMATRD
+232 PMLMATRES
-240 ADMLVSGNPNK
+240 DMLVSGNPNK

-308 AAGDDIV
+308 AAGDDII

-323 GVPLSVKYKVWGN
+323 GVPLNLKYKVWGN
-336 SAIHTYA
+336 NAIQTYA
-343 IAGCQA
+343 TAGCQA

-373 SVGGAVGIQYNII
+373 SVGGAVGVQYNII

-392 AEPGVRYYIDNKSS
+392 AEPGMRYYIDNKSS